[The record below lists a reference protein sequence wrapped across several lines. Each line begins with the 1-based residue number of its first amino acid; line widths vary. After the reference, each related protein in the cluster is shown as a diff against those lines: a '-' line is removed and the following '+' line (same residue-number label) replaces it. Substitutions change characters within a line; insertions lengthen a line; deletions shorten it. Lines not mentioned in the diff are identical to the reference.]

1 MRSKSLLIAAVA
13 VIGLGIFVFFFL
25 ESEVTPPPDWP
36 PTVKLYRKTA
46 LGGLTRVVDTSSG
59 QFLFM
64 YLPEYDRHVHP
75 IKIEKIDDRHWQVLF
90 EAPQN

>member
-1 MRSKSLLIAAVA
+1 MSLLIGVVA
-13 VIGLGIFVFFFL
+13 VIAVVIFVLFFL
-25 ESEVTPPPDWP
+25 ESEVPPPPGWP
-36 PTVKLYRKTA
+36 PSVKLYRKTA
-46 LGGLTRVVDTSSG
+46 LGGLTRVVDSSSG
-59 QFLFM
+59 DFLFM

>member
-1 MRSKSLLIAAVA
+1 MRRMSILIGIVA
-13 VIGLGIFVFFFL
+13 VLALGIFMVFFL
-25 ESEVTPPPDWP
+25 ESEVPLPPGSSPGI
-36 PTVKLYRKTA
+36 KMYRKTA
-46 LGGLTRVVDTSSG
+46 LGGLTRVVDTNSG

-75 IKIEKIDDRHWQVLF
+75 IKIEKLDDRHWQVVF